1 VVIAVFDSGVGGL
14 SIYQEIKQH
23 CADTDIIYIAD
34 NAAYP
39 YGTKSEIQLVQR
51 VDTVI
56 QQLVAQFEITI
67 LIIACNSA
75 STLVLPPLRQRYQFP
90 IVGVV
95 PAIKPAAQMSTSKKI
110 GLLATCGTI
119 NRSYTDDLIQ
129 QFAHDCEVVRI
140 GSTELVELAERKLRG
155 ESLSQAHFLP
165 IVHPF
170 LSASV
175 DTVVLAC
182 THFPLLK
189 EELCHAAPNIQHWVD
204 SGYAIAQRVKSLLPI
219 HFNQRDSAE
228 EAVHHAVFTANTD
241 TVSALRPVLSQFG
254 FQHIH
259 FLPCL

>member
-1 VVIAVFDSGVGGL
+1 MIAVFDSGVGGL

-23 CADTDIIYIAD
+23 CPDNDIIYIAD

-39 YGTKSEIQLVQR
+39 YGTKSETQLVQR

-56 QQLVAQFEITI
+56 QQLVAQFDITI
-67 LIIACNSA
+67 LIVACNSA
-75 STLVLPPLRQRYQFP
+75 STLVLPPLRQRYNFP

-95 PAIKPAAQMSTSKKI
+95 PAIKPAARISPSKKI

-119 NRSYTDDLIQ
+119 NRPYTDDLIQ
-129 QFAHDCEVVRI
+129 QFAQDCDVIRI

-189 EELCHAAPNIQHWVD
+189 EELRHAAPTIQHWVD
-204 SGYAIAQRVKSLLPI
+204 SGYAIAQRVKSLLLLET
-219 HFNQRDSAE
+219 NQQNSVE
-228 EAVHHAVFTANTD
+228 ETTHHAVFTADTN
-241 TVSALRPVLSQFG
+241 TVSALRPALSQFG
-254 FQHIH
+254 FQHVH
-259 FLPCL
+259 FLPCN